1 MPEPQA
7 KEIKVHY
14 RKSVAFWMS
23 VGVILLLLFS
33 NMVNFNLIQDIENKT
48 IDFRFGV
55 RGPRKPEAPIYIIAV
70 DEKSLREVGRWP
82 WPRAV
87 DAKLIQQLK
96 KDGVK
101 VI

>member
-1 MPEPQA
+1 MPVPQV

-14 RKSVAFWMS
+14 RKSVSFWMS
-23 VGVILLLLFS
+23 VGVILLLLISSFL
-33 NMVNFNLIQDIENKT
+33 NFNLIQDIENKT

-55 RGPRKPEAPIYIIAV
+55 RGPRTPEAPIYIIAV
-70 DEKSLREVGRWP
+70 DEKSLREIGRWP

-87 DAKLIQQLK
+87 DARLFRQLK

-101 VI
+101 V